1 MGRTKRTL
9 PSSPAP
15 DSVLGPAVAGRD
27 DSTTVAFESFHEVTL
42 PRALFVTVHDATRF
56 EWRIRVPIDILE
68 TLSFS
73 SVTEF
78 ELPSDRLP
86 VSAGW
91 DHMQSFARIDRAAH
105 VLASAAHA
113 EADSDRGLRSDE
125 PRSTAA
131 DSLRAEA
138 LPVQSLADGSTQ
150 RRGASRLAEET
161 PMLDELVWASERLDR
176 VASGADRH
184 LSHLS
189 TQISEEEA
197 RVHEASLLAWV
208 RVAEQALDRY
218 HAASDTARQTLSSPQ
233 DAWKLADE
241 YISAVTLKVLGSVAS
256 RAIALSRG
264 TTCDLGRVL
273 ARVETL
279 LRAESEWRRAHNLP
293 LLDGKGRNTEA
304 FMARYSQL
312 KKHFQRRS
320 YVEVIHWDVAQRLHN
335 WASAAVALVAS
346 FWALAW
352 QLFFLDQ
359 LSTTAGR
366 VGSTLA
372 LLAVLGGL
380 VYVIKDRIKD
390 LGRVW
395 IARAVSRYFAQRIT
409 EWRMGSKTGDQAH
422 LKLGR
427 AKETLERVRGTR
439 KDPLNPES
447 GDEFP
452 FVSVRFTQS
461 GKFEK
466 EAVRALSGTTLQLIF
481 RFDISAMLPWLNDA
495 KLPLA
500 VVTEKGLEVI
510 NARRSYRI
518 PFTSELKS
526 NHQHATLR
534 ATLVVNKQG
543 LKRVE
548 NAELRR

>member
-1 MGRTKRTL
+1 MGGKKQPLTFSLANEEIPESALDGADETSAV
-9 PSSPAP
+9 SSELF
-15 DSVLGPAVAGRD
+15 S
-27 DSTTVAFESFHEVTL
+27 EVPL

-56 EWRIRVPIDILE
+56 EWRIRIPIDAAGPM
-68 TLSFS
+68 SFS

-91 DHMQSFARIDRAAH
+91 DHMQTFARIDRAAQ
-105 VLASAAHA
+105 VPSAPGSVRPAPLGKKSS
-113 EADSDRGLRSDE
+113 ELR
-125 PRSTAA
+125 PGKR
-131 DSLRAEA
+131 
-138 LPVQSLADGSTQ
+138 DGAT
-150 RRGASRLAEET
+150 RPAEET
-161 PMLDELVWASERLDR
+161 PMLDELLWASERLDR

-189 TQISEEEA
+189 AQISEEEI
-197 RVHEASLLAWV
+197 RVHAASLLAWV

-218 HAASDTARQTLSSPQ
+218 HAASDAARNVHSNPKS
-233 DAWKLADE
+233 AWNLADE
-241 YISAVTLKVLGSVAS
+241 YISAITLKVLGSIAS
-256 RAIALSRG
+256 RAIALHRG
-264 TTCDLGRVL
+264 KDCDLGRVL

-279 LRAESEWRRAHNLP
+279 LRAESEWRAAHHLP
-293 LLDGKGRNTEA
+293 LLDGKGRSTES

-320 YVEVIHWDVAQRLHN
+320 YVEVVHWDVAQRLHN

-390 LGRVW
+390 IGRVW

-439 KDPLNPES
+439 NDPLNPDG
-447 GDEFP
+447 GDDFP
-452 FVSVRFTQS
+452 FVSVRFTQT
-461 GKFEK
+461 GKLEK
-466 EAVRALSGTTLQLIF
+466 DAVRALSGTTLQLIF
-481 RFDISAMLPWLNDA
+481 RFDVSTMLPWLHDA

-500 VVTEKGLEVI
+500 VVTGKGLEVI

-518 PFTSELKS
+518 PFTSDLKLR
-526 NHQHATLR
+526 HQHFTLR
-534 ATLVVNKQG
+534 ATLIVNKQG
-543 LKRVE
+543 LKRIE
-548 NAELRR
+548 DAEFGS